1 MHIFDQEYPYSIRE
15 TPDGRTECYFP
26 MHSGQR
32 KAMASNARITL
43 VLAGAQSGKTSW
55 AAWWLLREIKRCG
68 PGVYLYA
75 SPTQPLLAAQPIPSV
90 IALFDVM
97 LKLGKYKVHGSKF
110 EFTREGSMR
119 LFGKEGRCIIKF
131 GHASKSDSLESMTA
145 KAAVMDECG
154 QDEFKVGSFEA
165 IERRLLRHQGRMLL
179 CSTPYNLGWLKKR
192 IYDRV
197 DGDYINC
204 IQFASIENP
213 VIKQETI
220 DHARESMQ
228 PWRFRMMYLG
238 EFTRPAGQI
247 YDCFDREEHVIER
260 RPIPPEWKRYVGVD
274 FGGANTACIYLAEEQ
289 TPSGKVTGRYYA
301 YRTYNSGGKTVAQ
314 HVEDI
319 MDKPR
324 THTQIRESD
333 GVEDIDA
340 EPRTPQGW
348 GGALSEEDRRREWND
363 KGMRLRKPRVKDVE
377 VQISAVY
384 SLMANGKLLIFD
396 DLVSLI
402 EDIESYSRE
411 TDDEG
416 LPGEK
421 ILNKSAYHT
430 LDALRYVATGLSR
443 NTVDLKHVQVAL

>member
-1 MHIFDQEYPYSIRE
+1 MHTFTQEYPYSVRE
-15 TPDGRTECYFP
+15 TDEGKFEAYFP
-26 MHSGQR
+26 MHSGQKR
-32 KAMASNARITL
+32 AMASKARITL
-43 VLAGAQSGKTSW
+43 VLAGSQSGKTSW
-55 AAWWLLREIKRCG
+55 AAWWLLREIRDCG

-75 SPTQPLLAAQPIPSV
+75 SPTHPLLAAQPIPSV
-90 IALFDVM
+90 RALFEDM
-97 LKLGKYKVHGSKF
+97 MRLGTYKEQKNVF
-110 EFTREGSMR
+110 EFSTDGSRR
-119 LFGKEGRCIIKF
+119 LFGEPAKCHIKF
-131 GHASKSDSLESMTA
+131 GHASKPDSLESMTA
-145 KAAVMDECG
+145 KAAVLDECG
-154 QDEFKVGSFEA
+154 QDTFKVGSFEA
-165 IERRLLRHQGRMLL
+165 IERRLLRHEGRMLL

-192 IYDRV
+192 IYDNR
-197 DGDYINC
+197 DSDDIEC

-213 VIKQETI
+213 VVTPEAVER
-220 DHARESMQ
+220 ARRDMQ

-402 EDIESYSRE
+402 EDIENYSRE